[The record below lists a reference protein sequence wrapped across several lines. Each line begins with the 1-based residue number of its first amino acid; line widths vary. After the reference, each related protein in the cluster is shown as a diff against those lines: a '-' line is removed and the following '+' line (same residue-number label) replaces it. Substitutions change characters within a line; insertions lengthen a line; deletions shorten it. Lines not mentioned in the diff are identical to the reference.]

1 MKILHLSAQKPDST
15 GSGVYLS
22 ETVASLSRMGCEQA
36 VIVGIAPEDDL
47 HFEGDVLMR
56 PVRFETPELPF
67 PVVGMSNVM
76 PYRATRYSD
85 LTPEMTKQFKAAF
98 VAAIDDV
105 LDRFTPDV
113 IICHHLYL
121 LCAVMVER
129 VAERKQDD
137 PALAPCVVCGLSHS
151 TDMRQM
157 LQIPLERDFIREGV
171 RSLDY
176 ALALHDA
183 QAAEIVD
190 VYGIDPARVR
200 VVGTGY
206 NANVFNRKLG
216 LRKPG
221 TAKVVYVGKIY
232 RKKGVESLLHAL
244 GSVVANVPNME
255 LTLVGGYNDEQE
267 YNEIVVLAQDHN
279 LPARFAGCL
288 TQDELVSV
296 YNEADVFVLPSF
308 FEGLPLVAVEA
319 LACGCKVVITDLPGL
334 KPWLSANVDGDAV
347 TYVEP
352 PRMRNVDTPYDEDL
366 PAFESRLADALV
378 CALKAPAVQ
387 VDTSRA
393 SWDALAGRLLNVAAG
408 QTQ

>member
-22 ETVASLSRMGCEQA
+22 ETVASLSRLGCEQA
-36 VIVGIAPEDDL
+36 VIIGIAPEDDPR
-47 HFEGDVLMR
+47 FDADVLLR

-76 PYRATRYSD
+76 PYRATRYAD
-85 LTPEMTKQFKAAF
+85 LTPEMTDQFKAAF
-98 VAAIDDV
+98 TAAIDDV

-121 LCAVMVER
+121 LCAVMAQR
-129 VAERKQDD
+129 VAERKQVD

-157 LQIPLERDFIREGV
+157 LQIPLERDFIRSGV
-171 RSLDY
+171 CALDY
-176 ALALHDA
+176 ALALHDT

-190 VYGIDPARVR
+190 VYGIDPSRVR

-206 NANVFNRKLG
+206 NANVFNRKAG
-216 LRKPG
+216 LRKAG

-232 RKKGVESLLHAL
+232 RKKGVESLLHAFET
-244 GSVVANVPNME
+244 VVANVPNAD

-267 YNEIVVLAQDHN
+267 YNEIVKLAQDRN
-279 LPARFAGCL
+279 LPALFAGRL
-288 TQDELVSV
+288 SQDELVTV

-334 KPWLSANVDGDAV
+334 QPWLSTNVDGDAV

-366 PAFESRLADALV
+366 PAFEERLADALV
-378 CALKAPAVQ
+378 RALKAPAVQ
-387 VDTSRA
+387 ADTSRA
-393 SWDALAGRLLNVAAG
+393 SWDALAERLLNAAMRRA
-408 QTQ
+408 Q